1 MLTSL
6 RTLYIY
12 IDLYSPLGQITKT
25 TENNIDD
32 AVRGQKVQN
41 ISHVQHVVQIN
52 TKLIQSYKHI
62 RLTILYIIVGLPVS
76 YKTEFFTILQ

>member
-1 MLTSL
+1 
-6 RTLYIY
+6 
-12 IDLYSPLGQITKT
+12 
-25 TENNIDD
+25 
-32 AVRGQKVQN
+32 VQN

-76 YKTEFFTILQ
+76 YKTEFFTILQKLEINVFVKTPYKFAILNMSANALVL